1 MRLESVF
8 CQEKLVYDSVKT
20 GKLMKKQ
27 GKTTIYDIAKMTGA
41 SASTVSAAL
50 SGSWKQRRIKEDTA
64 LEIQRVA
71 KENGYTPNLQARGL
85 RKARSGLVGM
95 IVPAHTNR
103 YFSTLSNAFEAEAR
117 KRGLCPVIV
126 STLRDPKEER
136 HTVETLISYAIDSL
150 FVVGATDPDA
160 ISDLCAGVDIKQ
172 VNLDLPGTKAPSIIT
187 DDYFGAKL
195 LTRELLQAMKQQ
207 HGQDCDKVYFIGGS
221 QSDYATGQRISAF
234 KDVMMSEFGSISDD
248 RIFANSYDPNASTI
262 DAETMIRQ
270 NGGLPCG
277 LFVNSTF
284 AFEGILRHFSQIPR
298 DQFSNITVG
307 CYDYDP
313 FASFMH
319 FPVIMVRQ
327 NVKKMMAEA
336 FKAMESDSAE
346 ANVTMVRPT
355 LIQPRTMPD
364 MR

>member
-1 MRLESVF
+1 MA
-8 CQEKLVYDSVKT
+8 KKT
-20 GKLMKKQ
+20 S
-27 GKTTIYDIAKMTGA
+27 KTTIYDIAELTGA
-41 SASTVSAAL
+41 SPSTVSAAL
-50 SGSWKQRRIKEDTA
+50 SGSWKSRRIKEDTA
-64 LEIQRVA
+64 LEIQRIA
-71 KENGYTPNLQARGL
+71 RESGYTPNLQARGL

-95 IVPAHTNR
+95 IVPAHSNR

-126 STLRDPKEER
+126 STLRDPEEER
-136 HTVETLISYAIDSL
+136 RTVETLISYAIDSL
-150 FVVGATDPDA
+150 FVVGATNPDA
-160 ISDLCAGVDIKQ
+160 ISDLCAGVNIKQ
-172 VNLDLPGTKAPSIIT
+172 VNLDLPGTKAPSVIT
-187 DDYFGAKL
+187 DDYFGAEL
-195 LTRELLQAMKQQ
+195 LTKELLQSIQPQ
-207 HGQDCDKVYFIGGS
+207 NGEDCGKVYFIGGS
-221 QSDYATGQRISAF
+221 NSDYATAQRISAF
-234 KDVMMSEFGSISDD
+234 KDVMTSEFGQVSDD
-248 RIFANSYDPNASTI
+248 QIFANSYDPNASTN
-262 DAETMIRQ
+262 DAKTMINL

-298 DQFSNITVG
+298 EQFSNITVG

-327 NVKKMMAEA
+327 NVKKMMAKA
-336 FKAMESDSAE
+336 FMLMEDESAKNE
-346 ANVTMVRPT
+346 ITMIQPT

>member
-1 MRLESVF
+1 
-8 CQEKLVYDSVKT
+8 
-20 GKLMKKQ
+20 MKKT
-27 GKTTIYDIAKMTGA
+27 GKTTIYDLAKLTGA

-50 SGSWKQRRIKEDTA
+50 SGSWRQRRIKEGTA
-64 LEIQRVA
+64 LEIQRIA
-71 KENGYTPNLQARGL
+71 KENGYTTNLQARGL

-103 YFSTLSNAFEAEAR
+103 YFSTLSNAFETEAR

-126 STLRDPKEER
+126 STLRDPAEER
-136 HTVETLISYAIDSL
+136 RTVETLISYAIDSL

-160 ISDLCAGVDIKQ
+160 ISDICASVNIRQ
-172 VNLDLPGTKAPSIIT
+172 INLDLPGTKAPSVIT
-187 DDYFGAKL
+187 DDYLGAKL
-195 LTRELLQAMKQQ
+195 LTEALLKAMKER
-207 HGQDCDKVYFIGGS
+207 HGHECGKVYFIGGS
-221 QSDYATGQRISAF
+221 KTDYATGQRISAF
-234 KDVMMSEFGSISDD
+234 KDIMESEVGGISDD
-248 RIFANSYDPNASTI
+248 QIFANSYDPNASTR

-284 AFEGILRHFSQIPR
+284 AFEGILRYFSRLPR
-298 DQFSNITVG
+298 EQFSDITVG

-327 NVKKMMAEA
+327 NVKMMMAEA
-336 FKAMESDSAE
+336 FRIMENSTDSIE
-346 ANVTMVRPT
+346 ISVVEPS
-355 LIQPRTMPD
+355 LVQPRTMPEI
-364 MR
+364 RK